1 MRPIAKIKQMVESG
15 MHCKQIAKELGI
27 AYNTVRRHADKLGVV
42 IPKKEKH
49 SKYRDKI
56 KKAICGLAQPV
67 DSEDVAAGVGC
78 SVANVR
84 LVLRRLGVEYKRD
97 ATKASKEKGFILS
110 KFDDGDEALIAG
122 LIKAKE
128 PFNSIADKFDVS
140 VYALKKYCQAKGISF
155 CR

>member
-1 MRPIAKIKQMVESG
+1 MNPKTEIKAMVEAG
-15 MHCKQIAKELGI
+15 MHCKQIAEKLGI
-27 AYNTVRRHADKLGVV
+27 AYDTVRRHADKLGVE

-67 DSEDVAAGVGC
+67 DSEDIAAGVGC

-97 ATKASKEKGFILS
+97 AKKASKAKGFILS
-110 KFDDGDEALIAG
+110 KFDDGDEELIAG

-128 PFNSIADKFDVS
+128 PFNSCSNIFTILVEVARWS
-140 VYALKKYCQAKGISF
+140 
-155 CR
+155 